1 MRVSD
6 GMRLDSMTQQMA
18 QLSQRELT
26 ASRQASTGMRLGAPS
41 DDPVAAAQAA
51 RVQASLDATDGYRAS
66 IRDVRGDVDLAET
79 SLASAGDILTRAGE
93 LAMQGANGSLNA
105 GDRTALAQ
113 EVGQLKDQLVTI
125 ANTKGTNGYLFGG
138 TASTTSPFDASGNFL
153 GNADDRVAE
162 VGANVSMTVSVNGA
176 STFTAAGGTD
186 VFAELSN
193 LQSALATNNV
203 AALPSSVN
211 TLDGARRQV
220 LAGRLDAGTKLAR
233 LDTADSAHQAGQT
246 SLSTERTGLLQVDP
260 AAAYTQLQATQS
272 AVEQSIAVARS
283 TLTTLSLN
291 RFG

>member
-6 GMRLDSMTQQMA
+6 GMRLESMTQQLA

-26 ASRQASTGMRLGAPS
+26 ASRQASTGMRLSAPS

-51 RVQASLDATDGYRAS
+51 RVQASLDATDGYRTT

-79 SLASAGDILTRAGE
+79 TLASAGDILTRAGE

-105 GDRTALAQ
+105 SDRAALGQ
-113 EVGQLKDQLVTI
+113 EVAQLKDQMVTL
-125 ANTKGTNGYLFGG
+125 ANAKGSTGYLFGG
-138 TASTTSPFDASGNFL
+138 TASTTPPFDAAGTFAGNP
-153 GNADDRVAE
+153 NDRVAA

-176 STFTAAGGTD
+176 TAFTAAGGRD
-186 VFAELSN
+186 VFTELSN
-193 LQSALATNNV
+193 LQTALSTNNV
-203 AALPSSVN
+203 AALSPSVA

-220 LAGRLDAGTKLAR
+220 LAARLDAGTKLAR
-233 LDTADSAHQAGQT
+233 LDTADAAHQAGQT
-246 SLSTERTGLLQVDP
+246 TLATQRSGLLQIDP
-260 AAAYTQLQATQS
+260 AAAYTQLQATQA

-283 TLTTLSLN
+283 TLATLSQN